1 MEKEKA
7 AKKSKDADENKEH
20 NTKADVVSRA
30 DNLEAW

>member
-1 MEKEKA
+1 MEKDKA
-7 AKKSKDADENKEH
+7 AKKSKDTEEKKEH